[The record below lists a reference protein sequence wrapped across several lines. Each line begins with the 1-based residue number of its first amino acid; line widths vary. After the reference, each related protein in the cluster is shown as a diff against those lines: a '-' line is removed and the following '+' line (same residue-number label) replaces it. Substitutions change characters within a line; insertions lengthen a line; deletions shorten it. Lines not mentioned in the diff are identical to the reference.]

1 MTRGYHDSRLIYDAK
16 RDVVWKALWRYYFCN
31 RIVAESAVLDMGC
44 GYCEF
49 INNVVARE
57 RIALDT
63 WPGFEKYLAPGIH
76 ALLSPVTDLSGIA
89 DGSIDYAFASNLFEH
104 LTQVEASDALA
115 QLRTKLKP
123 DGRLTLLQ
131 PNYRYCSREYFD
143 DYTHVTVWSH
153 VSIADFL
160 VAHGFEVIEL
170 HPRFLPL
177 TVKSCLPVW
186 PPLIGLYLALPF
198 SPLGKQMLVSARPT

>member
-1 MTRGYHDSRLIYDAK
+1 MTSGYHDSRLVYDAK
-16 RDVVWKALWRYYFCN
+16 RAVVWKALWRYYFCN
-31 RIVAESAVLDMGC
+31 RINTESAVLDMGC

-63 WPGFEKYLAPGIH
+63 WPEFEQHLNPGIR
-76 ALLSPVTDLSGIA
+76 AILSSVTDLSDIA
-89 DGSIDYAFASNLFEH
+89 DRSIDYAFASNLFEH
-104 LTQVEASDALA
+104 LTQSDASDALV
-115 QLRTKLKP
+115 QLRAKLKP

-131 PNYRYCSREYFD
+131 PNYRYCTSEYFD
-143 DYTHVTVWSH
+143 DYTHVSVWSH

-160 VAHGFEVIEL
+160 GAHGFEVIEL

-177 TVKSCLPVW
+177 TIKSHLPVW
-186 PPLIGLYLALPF
+186 SPLIGLYLALPF
-198 SPLGKQMLVSARPT
+198 SPMGKQMLVSARPT